1 MRAGGEAGP
10 PIVLS
15 LRDYAYLGAEL
26 AAALGAPEGTVER
39 RTFPDGEHY
48 RRFEGDLEGRHVAI
62 VGGTYSDE
70 ATLELY
76 DLAGAAVGHGAGRL
90 TLVVPYFGYS
100 TMERA
105 VRPGEVVTAK
115 ARARLLSSLPR
126 PPHGVRA
133 LLFDLHSEGI
143 PYYFEGG
150 ITTCHVYGKPLVTAA
165 ARRFCGGDDFVL
177 ASTDA
182 GRAKWVESL
191 ASDLG
196 VPVAFVYKRRL
207 DGERTAIT
215 GVSADV
221 RGRKV
226 VVYDDMI
233 RTGGSLLSAGRAYRE
248 AGASELFA
256 VCTHGLFPGEA
267 LDRITESGVF
277 SGLAAT
283 DSHPRARALAGP
295 RLAVSSCAALFVP
308 HFEPF
313 AGA

>member
-1 MRAGGEAGP
+1 MAAEP
-10 PIVLS
+10 LVVVC
-15 LRDYAYLGAEL
+15 LRDYDYLGAEL
-26 AAALGAPEGTVER
+26 ASALGAPVGLVER
-39 RTFPDGEHY
+39 KVFPDGEHY
-48 RRFEGDLEGRHVAI
+48 RRFEGDLAGRHVVL
-62 VGGTYSDE
+62 VGGTHSDE

-76 DLAGAAVGHGAGRL
+76 DLASAAVGHGACQL
-90 TLVVPYFGYS
+90 TLVIPYFGYS
-100 TMERA
+100 TMERG

-115 ARARLLSSLPR
+115 ARARLFSSLPR

-133 LLFDLHSEGI
+133 LLLDLHSEGI

-150 ITTCHVYGKPLVTAA
+150 IATRHVYGKPLVTAA

-196 VPVAFVYKRRL
+196 VRAAFVYKRRL
-207 DGERTAIT
+207 AGDRTEIT

-221 RGRKV
+221 AGRKV

-233 RTGGSLLSAGRAYRE
+233 RTGGSLLSAAQAYRK

-256 VCTHGLFPGEA
+256 VCTHGLFPGRA
-267 LDRITESGVF
+267 LDRLVESGVF
-277 SGLAAT
+277 SGLAST
-283 DSHPRARALAGP
+283 DSHPRAHALKGP
-295 RLAVSSCAALFVP
+295 HLAVSSCAGLFLP
-308 HFEPF
+308 HLAPPA
-313 AGA
+313 AG

>member
-1 MRAGGEAGP
+1 MSAERPA
-10 PIVLS
+10 IVVS
-15 LRDYAYLGAEL
+15 LREYDYLGGAIAAGLGAET
-26 AAALGAPEGTVER
+26 GSVER
-39 RTFPDGEHY
+39 KTFPDGEHY
-48 RRFEGDLEGRHVAI
+48 RRFEGDLSDRHVVL
-62 VGGTYSDE
+62 VGGTFSDE

-76 DLAGAAVGHGAGRL
+76 DLAGAAVGHGAARL
-90 TLVVPYFGYS
+90 SLVVPYFGYS

-126 PPHGVRA
+126 PPHGLCA

-150 ITTCHVYGKPLVTAA
+150 IATRHVYGKPLVAEA
-165 ARRFCGGDDFVL
+165 ARRFAGGDDFVL

-196 VPVAFVYKRRL
+196 VPAAFVYKRRL
-207 DGERTAIT
+207 DGERTEIT

-221 RGRKV
+221 AGRKV

-233 RTGGSLLSAGRAYRE
+233 RTGGSLLSAARAYRQ

-256 VCTHGLFPGEA
+256 ICTHGLFPGRA
-267 LDRITESGVF
+267 LDRLVESGVF
-277 SGLAAT
+277 SGIAST

-295 RLAVSSCAALFVP
+295 HLSVSSCAGLFMP
-308 HFEPF
+308 HLGPE
-313 AGA
+313 G

>member
-1 MRAGGEAGP
+1 M
-10 PIVLS
+10 IVVS
-15 LRDYAYLGAEL
+15 LRDYEYLGAEL
-26 AAALGAPEGTVER
+26 AAALDVRTGAVER
-39 RTFPDGEHY
+39 KTFPDGEHY
-48 RRFEGDLEGRHVAI
+48 RRFEGDVDQRHVVL
-62 VGGTYSDE
+62 VGGTASDE

-76 DLAGAAVGHGAGRL
+76 DLAGAAVGHGASRL

-126 PPHGVRA
+126 PPHGVRV
-133 LLFDLHSEGI
+133 LMLDLHSEGI

-150 ITTCHVYGKPLVTAA
+150 IATCHVYGKSLVAAA

-191 ASDLG
+191 SSDLG
-196 VPVAFVYKRRL
+196 VRAAFVYKRRL
-207 DGERTAIT
+207 AGDRTEIT

-221 RGRKV
+221 AGRKV

-233 RTGGSLLSAGRAYRE
+233 RTGGSLLSAARAYRE
-248 AGASELFA
+248 AGAVEIFA

-267 LDRITESGVF
+267 LDRLAD
-277 SGLAAT
+277 SGLFAGIAST

-295 RLAVSSCAALFVP
+295 RLAVSSCAPLFLP
-308 HFEPF
+308 LLRHDD
-313 AGA
+313 